1 MTIAKETTELLAK
14 LGVAK
19 GALVGGDLI
28 VRSPVTGEQIA
39 ALKTI
44 SPADATKTIEAAHKA
59 FQTWRMVPVDFS
71 YRQLTWGERCDS
83 GPLSFNWKP

>member
-1 MTIAKETTELLAK
+1 MTIAKETAELLAK

-19 GALVGGDLI
+19 DTLVGGDLI

-44 SPADATKTIEAAHKA
+44 SPADAA
-59 FQTWRMVPVDFS
+59 
-71 YRQLTWGERCDS
+71 
-83 GPLSFNWKP
+83 